1 MSDLPTVQVID
12 SCVVAEQREEG
23 GPPGE
28 GRRSKRGRPKGGGK
42 KRTWES
48 YGVRETRGRSQRL
61 ANTQVAPSV
70 DVQVSP
76 SVSALEGA
84 SGSEIISSTAVD
96 GTNKAHIPVAPRVLG
111 IVTGVRETLPTEGS
125 VSSGM
130 INSPLDDYVVNVKT
144 EVTAMDKHE
153 TLRPEG
159 ATSAETACSLPA
171 GTAIDDQQRHLAGDD
186 ETTDA

>member
-84 SGSEIISSTAVD
+84 SGSEIISSTAVE
-96 GTNKAHIPVAPRVLG
+96 AHIPVAPRVLG